1 MRIAIALF
9 ALLALAPPALARV
22 DVTLD
27 TGSLND
33 LIANMAPERVPV
45 ELAAGRAITLVL
57 HDLEV
62 TGFDPA
68 GGGAGQG
75 YVLTSVRL
83 QVPELGLDVPLT
95 PKLSLQFREANG
107 KKVAYLRF
115 EEVKLVLPVT
125 GPINLAPLLPP
136 LPIIADNAWFVNSAR
151 GKIRVE
157 PRLVDARLGTS
168 ALRLAFDLIVTPAAA
183 GAASKP

>member
-1 MRIAIALF
+1 MRIATALLF
-9 ALLALAPPALARV
+9 LLALASPALARV

-33 LIANMAPERVPV
+33 MITNMAPERVPV
-45 ELAAGRAITLVL
+45 ELAAGRSITLVL
-57 HDLEV
+57 HDLKV

-68 GGGAGQG
+68 GGGTGQG
-75 YVLTSVRL
+75 YVRTSVRL

-95 PKLSLQFREANG
+95 PKLSLQFRDANG

-115 EEVKLVLPVT
+115 EEVQLMLPVT
-125 GPINLAPLLPP
+125 GAINVAPLLPP
-136 LPIIADNAWFVNSAR
+136 LPIITDNAWIVNSAR
-151 GKIRVE
+151 GKVRVE

-168 ALRLAFDLIVTPAAA
+168 ALRLAFDLVVGPAA
-183 GAASKP
+183 GSASPKP